1 MFAVTSLMRDTI
13 TIKRETVT
21 RVDGCASKE
30 WTEEARGSS
39 GYPTTATCRIQDLP
53 VEECA
58 AYGCRSDARSYKIY
72 FDASPIIDVRD
83 RVYFTDPDGI
93 QRECIVVKPSHSFD
107 GPIVAVWK
115 CIVTEYIAMVD

>member
-30 WTEEARGSS
+30 WTTGARGSPGITS
-39 GYPTTATCRIQDLP
+39 AKCRIQDLP
-53 VEECA
+53 VEEGA
-58 AYGCRSDARSYKIY
+58 MYGVRSDVRSYKIY
-72 FDASPIIDVRD
+72 FDASPMIDVRD
-83 RVYFTDPDGI
+83 RVYFTDLDGVN
-93 QRECIVVKPSHSFD
+93 RECIVVKPSHSFD
-107 GPIVAVWK
+107 GPIAAVWK